1 MRVAI
6 HSLQSTLFSGS
17 AEKLIVRT
25 PLGEITVLDHHVP
38 LISSILGPQ
47 IEIVDSTGKKVHIKI
62 TSGVL
67 EVRPNSEVVLLASLV
82 R

>member
-6 HSLQSTLFSGS
+6 HSLQSTIFSGS

-25 PLGEITVLDHHVP
+25 PLGEITILDHHVP
-38 LISSILGPQ
+38 LISSVLGPRVGL
-47 IEIVDSTGKKVHIKI
+47 VDNRGEKVEIKI

-67 EVRPNSEVVLLASLV
+67 EVRPNSEAVLLV
-82 R
+82 THQ